1 LRNIRSVMTMF
12 TVSARLPGENNKD
25 YSYRVIKEAIMTLE
39 LQPGQTISE
48 IELAEALQIS
58 RTPIRE
64 VMAKLREEYLV
75 EVLPQVGTY
84 VSKIK
89 SQLIEEAAFMR
100 ITLEKEILKRS
111 CEFFP
116 EEKLIELKRNISLQE
131 ELLGQ
136 KEMERAFHKLDTD
149 FHHIIFQGNNREN
162 VWGAII
168 RLSTHYNRMRLLSE
182 LEEHNLAKKVAQ
194 HKNIVNIIEN
204 KEVEKVESSVRE
216 HIIEPIKQWEA
227 LYDADSIFAN
237 YFDLTHKMPAFQ

>member
-1 LRNIRSVMTMF
+1 MF

-89 SQLIEEAAFMR
+89 SQLIEEAVFMR
-100 ITLEKEILKRS
+100 ITLEKEILKKS
-111 CEFFP
+111 CESFP
-116 EEKLIELKRNISLQE
+116 EEKLLELKRNVALQE

-136 KEMERAFHKLDTD
+136 KGMERSFHKLDTN

-162 VWGAII
+162 VWSAII

-182 LEEHNLAKKVAQ
+182 MEEHNFAKKVAQ
-194 HKNIVNIIEN
+194 HKNIVKIIEN
-204 KEVEKVESSVRE
+204 KEVDQVESSIRE
-216 HIIEPIKQWEA
+216 HIIEPIKHWEG
-227 LYDADSIFAN
+227 LYDPNSTFAN
-237 YFDLTHKMPAFQ
+237 YFDLTNKMPVFQ

>member
-1 LRNIRSVMTMF
+1 MF
-12 TVSARLPGENNKD
+12 TISARLPGENNKD

-48 IELAEALQIS
+48 VELAEALQIS

-100 ITLEKEILKRS
+100 ITLEKEVLKES

-116 EEKLIELKRNISLQE
+116 QEKLLELKRNVSFQE
-131 ELLGQ
+131 ELLTQ
-136 KEMERAFHKLDTD
+136 KGMEREFHKLDTQ

-182 LEEHNLAKKVAQ
+182 IEDHGFANKVAQ
-194 HKNIVNIIEN
+194 HKNIVKIIEN
-204 KEVEKVESSVRE
+204 KEVDKVEASVRE
-216 HIIEPIKQWEA
+216 HIIEPIKHWED
-227 LYDADSIFAN
+227 LFDPDSIYAH
-237 YFDLTHKMPAFQ
+237 YFDSTDKLPVFQ

>member
-1 LRNIRSVMTMF
+1 MF
-12 TVSARLPGENNKD
+12 TVSARLSGENNKD
-25 YSYRVIKEAIMTLE
+25 YSYRVIKDAIMYLE

-75 EVLPQVGTY
+75 EVFPQVGTY

-100 ITLEKEILKRS
+100 VTLEKEVLKES
-111 CEFFP
+111 CESFP
-116 EEKLIELKRNISLQE
+116 KEKLFELKRNIFLQE

-136 KEMERAFHKLDTD
+136 KGTERTFHKLDTD

-168 RLSTHYNRMRLLSE
+168 RLSTHYNRIRLLSE
-182 LEEHNLAKKVAQ
+182 MKEHNLSDKIAQ
-194 HKNIVNIIEN
+194 HKNIVKIIEN
-204 KEVEKVESSVRE
+204 KEVDQVEESVRE
-216 HIIEPIKQWEA
+216 HIIEPIKHWGD
-227 LYDADSIFAN
+227 LYDPNSVYAH
-237 YFDLTHKMPAFQ
+237 YLDLTHKMPVFQ